1 MYILYYYICTCIIY
15 NIYVYIISF
24 ICFSC
29 LLSVAILGLFNSQF
43 IWTEPGDTPFYT
55 VSLSFII
62 ASNCLL
68 WFHFKTGAHKGH
80 RTTESNE

>member
-1 MYILYYYICTCIIY
+1 MCIYYYICIY

-29 LLSVAILGLFNSQF
+29 LLSDAILGLFNSPF

-62 ASNCLL
+62 ASLL
-68 WFHFKTGAHKGH
+68 WFHFKTGAHKAVELLSLMN
-80 RTTESNE
+80 RK